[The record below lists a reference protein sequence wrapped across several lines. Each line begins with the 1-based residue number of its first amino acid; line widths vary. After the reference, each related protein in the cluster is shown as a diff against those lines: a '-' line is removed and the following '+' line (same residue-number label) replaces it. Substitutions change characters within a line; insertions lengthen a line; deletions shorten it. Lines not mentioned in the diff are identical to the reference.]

1 MNASEKRKYHI
12 RTAEPKD
19 IDVIL
24 QMIIELAVYEKEP
37 DAVKATPELLQ
48 KNLFEDKYANAIL
61 AFSGDIPGE
70 GQPMGLALYFFNFST
85 WTGRPGLYLEDL
97 YVKPEYRGSGLGKA
111 LFGRLGAIAQEK
123 GCPRL
128 DWSVLK
134 WNQPSIDFYEKA
146 LHAKPMSE
154 WLGMRLE
161 EEGINNL
168 KKFDKAYE
176 N

>member
-1 MNASEKRKYHI
+1 MSASAKPTFSI
-12 RTAEPKD
+12 RAAEPKD

-37 DAVKATPELLQ
+37 DAVKATPELLR

-61 AFSGDIPGE
+61 AFSEE
-70 GQPMGLALYFFNFST
+70 GQPIGLALYFFSFST

-97 YVKPEYRGSGLGKA
+97 YVKPEFRGSGAGKA
-111 LFGRLGAIAQEK
+111 LFGRLGKIAQEK
-123 GCPRL
+123 E
-128 DWSVLK
+128 
-134 WNQPSIDFYEKA
+134 WNQPSIDFYEKV

-161 EEGINNL
+161 VDGIEAL
-168 KKFDKAYE
+168 KKFDTSV
-176 N
+176 

>member
-1 MNASEKRKYHI
+1 MTASAKPTFSI
-12 RTAEPKD
+12 RAAEPKD

-37 DAVKATPELLQ
+37 DAVKATPELLR

-61 AFSGDIPGE
+61 AFSEE
-70 GQPMGLALYFFNFST
+70 GQPIGLALYFFNFST

-97 YVKPEYRGSGLGKA
+97 YVKPEFRGSGAGKA
-111 LFGRLGAIAQEK
+111 LFGRLGKIAQEK

-134 WNQPSIDFYEKA
+134 WNQPSIDFYEKV

-161 EEGINNL
+161 VDGIEAL
-168 KKFDKAYE
+168 KKFDTSV
-176 N
+176 